1 MSSAVIKAAQ
11 KFFQS
16 GHAYVHK
23 KAGADKV
30 TSVVIPLAMAGTT
43 SLLWAR
49 GMLNLYTGSGKLED
63 Q

>member
-23 KAGADKV
+23 KTGYVNGAIRGHGV
-30 TSVVIPLAMAGTT
+30 TSQMVTH
-43 SLLWAR
+43 
-49 GMLNLYTGSGKLED
+49 GSP
-63 Q
+63 